1 MKKYSRSVVMSL
13 LALLFLFGAL
23 SMAFANTAPAPVN
36 FGQDANKM
44 QWYLVNYGKDGDDCF
59 ACTRKYYTNPD
70 VKKETVD
77 LIVEKFAIDEQT
89 AGNLYFT
96 EYGYIYSPDGK
107 EFALTYVSHYDML
120 GNVIKSTEYDSPS
133 REYVK
138 MSKEMIP
145 FKAHPYATGK
155 LPAKKK

>member
-1 MKKYSRSVVMSL
+1 MKKNFRTVVLSL
-13 LALLFLFGAL
+13 LSLLFLFVSL
-23 SMAFANTAPAPVN
+23 SAAFADAAPAPVN

-44 QWYLVNYGKDGDDCF
+44 QWYLVNYGKDDEGCF

-70 VKKETVD
+70 IKKETVG
-77 LIVEKFAIDEQT
+77 LIVEKFNVDEGT
-89 AGNLYFT
+89 AGDLYFT

-120 GNVIKSTEYDSPS
+120 GNVIKSTEYDSSS

-145 FKAHPYATGK
+145 FKAHPYASGK
-155 LPAKKK
+155 VNVKKK